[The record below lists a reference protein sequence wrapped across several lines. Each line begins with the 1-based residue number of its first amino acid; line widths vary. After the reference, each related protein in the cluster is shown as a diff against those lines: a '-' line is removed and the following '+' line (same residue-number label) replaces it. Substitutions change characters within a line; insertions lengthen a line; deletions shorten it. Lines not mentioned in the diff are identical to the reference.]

1 MNWTQSPRIQAVWEV
16 LEAARETGEKSVI
29 NACVR
34 LIDAHRRGWR
44 KQADDW
50 RVVKA
55 FAPERGDHL
64 KA

>member
-1 MNWTQSPRIQAVWEV
+1 MNWTQSPRIQEVWEV

-50 RVVKA
+50 RIVKA
-55 FAPERGDHL
+55 FAPQHDHL
-64 KA
+64 RA